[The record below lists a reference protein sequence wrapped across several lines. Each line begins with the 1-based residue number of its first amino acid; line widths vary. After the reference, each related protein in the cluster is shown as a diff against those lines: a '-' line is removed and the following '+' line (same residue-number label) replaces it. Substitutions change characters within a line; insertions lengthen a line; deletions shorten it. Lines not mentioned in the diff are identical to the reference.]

1 MTMESRK
8 DQIEYSAEAF
18 NKTYP
23 KVWDLFVTFTQ
34 ELYVRGFRNYSA
46 NAVFERIR
54 WETDQADVSGKS
66 EFKLNNNYRAYYA
79 RWYMEYFPEH
89 DGFFRIRRRTSENTN
104 PAIGAELTPEDFP
117 YE

>member
-54 WETDQADVSGKS
+54 WETDQADVLRKVVYGIFS
-66 EFKLNNNYRAYYA
+66 RT
-79 RWYMEYFPEH
+79 RWVFP
-89 DGFFRIRRRTSENTN
+89 N
-104 PAIGAELTPEDFP
+104 PQT
-117 YE
+117 Y

>member
-1 MTMESRK
+1 MITESRK

-18 NKTYP
+18 NKTHP

-89 DGFFRIRRRTSENTN
+89 DGFFRTRRRTSENTD
-104 PAIGAELTPEDFP
+104 AAVGAELTPEDFP